1 MLELH
6 SPKFVIDSLYD
17 DLGGLVELLPAGFL
31 TGLAAFLNK
40 LHQLLFLKFPGEFAL
55 RIDLVV
61 LLLAMRFLVS
71 LEDMLNNLVT
81 GAASSLVACDC
92 CWLEL
97 LGLLRIFS

>member
-6 SPKFVIDSLYD
+6 PPKFVIDSLYD
-17 DLGGLVELLPAGFL
+17 NLGGLVELLSAGL
-31 TGLAAFLNK
+31 LASFPAFLNE
-40 LHQLLFLKFPGEFAL
+40 LHQLLFLKFPGELAL

-61 LLLAMRFLVS
+61 FLLAMRFLVS

-81 GAASSLVACDC
+81 GATSALVACDC